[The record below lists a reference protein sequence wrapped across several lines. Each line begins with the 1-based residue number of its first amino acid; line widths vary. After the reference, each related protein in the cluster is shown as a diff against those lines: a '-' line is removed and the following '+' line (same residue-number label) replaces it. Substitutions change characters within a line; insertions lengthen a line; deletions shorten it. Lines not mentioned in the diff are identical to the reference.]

1 MDQDKHPFRIWIAE
15 DDDDF
20 RQALG
25 KSLAQEGRAIHL
37 FSNGKELVDYLKK
50 DPSFDIIIADLLMPE
65 VDGLQVLEK
74 SKKYNLDGVVII
86 MTGYAS
92 LDTAIQA
99 IRGGAYDYIRKPFK
113 LDELE
118 VIVKNACEKISLI
131 RENQRLLQ
139 KLKEAMEEMKDMRKT
154 SLLHRVPV
162 EPLPSVGLDHKI
174 SEMDVLL
181 KQMIPSDYDF
191 RNKEHREKIFQSLQ
205 KLIEYRREGLL
216 NESEFFS
223 MKKMLIQAVK
233 D

>member
-1 MDQDKHPFRIWIAE
+1 MDQDRLPSRIWIAE

-20 RQALG
+20 REALG

-74 SKKYNLDGVVII
+74 SKKCNPDGVVII

-92 LDTAIQA
+92 LDSAIQA

-118 VIVKNACEKISLI
+118 VIVKNACDKISLI
-131 RENQRLLQ
+131 RENQLLLE
-139 KLKEAMEEMKDMRKT
+139 KLKEAMEEMKDLRKN
-154 SLLHRVPV
+154 SLIRRVPA
-162 EPLPSVGLDHKI
+162 ETLPSAELDRKI
-174 SEMDVLL
+174 SELDLLL
-181 KQMIPSDYDF
+181 KQMVPSDYDF
-191 RNKEHREKIFQSLQ
+191 KNKEHHEKAFRNLQ
-205 KLIEYRREGLL
+205 KLIEYKREGLL
-216 NESEFFS
+216 NESEFIS
-223 MKKMLIQAVK
+223 MKKMLLQTVQ

>member
-1 MDQDKHPFRIWIAE
+1 MDRDKLPFCIWIAE

-20 RQALG
+20 RETLG
-25 KSLAQEGRAIHL
+25 KLLAQEGRAIRL
-37 FSNGKELVDYLKK
+37 FSNGQELVDCLKK
-50 DPSFDIIIADLLMPE
+50 DPSFEIIIADLLMPA

-74 SKKYNLDGVVII
+74 SKKYNPDGVVVI

-118 VIVKNACEKISLI
+118 VIVKNACENISLI

-139 KLKEAMEEMKDMRKT
+139 KLKEAMEEMKDLREH
-154 SLLHRVPV
+154 SLLRQV
-162 EPLPSVGLDHKI
+162 LPETQPYAAVDHKI

-181 KQMIPSDYDF
+181 KQMIPLDYDF
-191 RNKEHREKIFQSLQ
+191 KNKEHQEKTFRYLQ

-223 MKKMLIQAVK
+223 MKKMLLQAVQV
-233 D
+233 